1 MFMKYGDY
9 WNEALKGFFIM
20 FNKSVFKVYRVN
32 SVTLSKLKRLE
43 KKGYSE
49 IPSEPTAGDIY
60 LYSLKK
66 NISFSECLE
75 LIKTNKCINILVA
88 MSVIYYYFCEDL
100 YLFIIKCRDED
111 KVCIKKNCTKTLK
124 RWKSL
129 MEKSDDLLYPQN
141 KFIRAIVLEL
151 KI

>member
-1 MFMKYGDY
+1 
-9 WNEALKGFFIM
+9 
-20 FNKSVFKVYRVN
+20 
-32 SVTLSKLKRLE
+32 
-43 KKGYSE
+43 
-49 IPSEPTAGDIY
+49 
-60 LYSLKK
+60 
-66 NISFSECLE
+66 
-75 LIKTNKCINILVA
+75 

-141 KFIRAIVLEL
+141 KFIRAIVSEL